1 VEAAAKLHGPL
12 AARHDADQEIV
23 RRHNPHRWAEDL
35 ETAADAAD
43 LERCGVF
50 DGLCRDLHLLR
61 SLDMT
66 PPPPPPPEDEEQ
78 VLATV
83 VLPDGTQLTTT
94 ARRSVDAKSR
104 QVFRLQRIEGDL
116 DVTFAAPEREVATRV
131 EIPAGPSHLAPSPS
145 VSARRLAG
153 LEAGDFGAGAGTV
166 YVANFKLLPWFR
178 SYRPPKAAA

>member
-1 VEAAAKLHGPL
+1 VRSASRRGSGREAPWP
-12 AARHDADQEIV
+12 ARRSPDADQEIV

-35 ETAADAAD
+35 EPAADAAD
-43 LERCGVF
+43 LERC
-50 DGLCRDLHLLR
+50 
-61 SLDMT
+61 
-66 PPPPPPPEDEEQ
+66 EDEEQ

-104 QVFRLQRIEGDL
+104 QVFHLQRIEGDL

-153 LEAGDFGAGAGTV
+153 LTAGDFGAGGGTV

>member
-1 VEAAAKLHGPL
+1 LRSGLPCGQRRVVEAAAKLHGPL

-43 LERCGVF
+43 LERC
-50 DGLCRDLHLLR
+50 
-61 SLDMT
+61 
-66 PPPPPPPEDEEQ
+66 EDEEQ

-104 QVFRLQRIEGDL
+104 RVFRLQRIEGGL

-166 YVANFKLLPWFR
+166 YVANFKLLPRFR
-178 SYRPPKAAA
+178 SYRPPKVAA

>member
-43 LERCGVF
+43 LERC
-50 DGLCRDLHLLR
+50 
-61 SLDMT
+61 
-66 PPPPPPPEDEEQ
+66 EDEEQ

-104 QVFRLQRIEGDL
+104 RVFRLQRIEGDL

-145 VSARRLAG
+145 VSALPLAG

-166 YVANFKLLPWFR
+166 YVANFKLLPRFR
-178 SYRPPKAAA
+178 SYRPPKVAA